1 MASIVSVKKRKGE
14 HFNKLLS
21 RFKRKVRDSEHLI
34 ELRNRQEYLKPS
46 IVKRKAK
53 LQAKREQELA
63 TKIEK
68 IENGDNSIKLYSK
81 KRKKSNNASNK
92 K

>member
-1 MASIVSVKKRKGE
+1 MAEIVSVKLRKGE

>member
-46 IVKRKAK
+46 VVKRKAK